1 MIVIVFVLSIIKN
14 CDFELG
20 NLVNAGYTSHHMDVL
35 NLMGNGSLAANRIKK
50 ENTLK
55 SPFMN
60 LIRFQYF
67 YVGFRL
73 WYDTDPNDIFGRN
86 NDLILKI
93 TKISTTVS

>member
-1 MIVIVFVLSIIKN
+1 
-14 CDFELG
+14 
-20 NLVNAGYTSHHMDVL
+20 
-35 NLMGNGSLAANRIKK
+35 MGNGSLAANQIKK

-60 LIRFQYF
+60 LIGFQYL
-67 YVGFRL
+67 YLGFRL
-73 WYDTDPNDIFGRN
+73 WYDIDSNDIFGRN